1 MCCISCM
8 CVCVHAGTLNDSV
21 CMDCSLPT
29 VKFMI
34 SRIMSIGDQLNDL
47 HGFGRVYQAVHLDY
61 VLVCE
66 GEWELADTHK
76 AVRMD
81 SSLEKS
87 M

>member
-1 MCCISCM
+1 M
-8 CVCVHAGTLNDSV
+8 A
-21 CMDCSLPT
+21 CSLPT
-29 VKFMI
+29 VEFMI
-34 SRIMSIGDQLNDL
+34 PRIACIGGELEDL
-47 HGFGRVYQAVHLDY
+47 HMFGLVYQAVHLDS

>member
-1 MCCISCM
+1 MCCISCL
-8 CVCVHAGTLNDSV
+8 CVCVHAGTLTDTV
-21 CMDCSLPT
+21 CMDCSLPK
-29 VKFMI
+29 VKFI
-34 SRIMSIGDQLNDL
+34 GSRIMCIGDQLNDL
-47 HGFGRVYQAVHLDY
+47 HGFDLVYQGVHLDS

-66 GEWELADTHK
+66 GEWELADTDK

>member
-1 MCCISCM
+1 M
-8 CVCVHAGTLNDSV
+8 HAGTLNDSV

-34 SRIMSIGDQLNDL
+34 SRIMCIGDQLNDL
-47 HGFGRVYQAVHLDY
+47 HGFGRVYQAVHLDS